1 MKPLTIEEL
10 KALEVGDW
18 VWADLKEIY
27 PCYVGR
33 VQTGYFKIAMHY
45 EDLTFQI
52 TELWL
57 YTEDFIMQLKYSDY
71 GTKWLAYKNKEQ
83 AESKGEIVELP
94 CNVGDYVYIID
105 NDRHWAKIDTIRI
118 YDEHNG
124 KKKIVYK
131 WAQYD
136 GGVDITE
143 LWDEGEF
150 DSEEIGKT
158 ILLEKEHDE
167 KIKALIDA
175 ENKKFEAWEQEC
187 ERRRQELRGEK

>member
-10 KALEVGDW
+10 KSLEVGDW
-18 VWADLKEIY
+18 VWIELQYE
-27 PCYVGR
+27 
-33 VQTGYFKIAMHY
+33 TGFYALVERRENDYIEFNSAKRRGFIAWY
-45 EDLTFQI
+45 N
-52 TELWL
+52 
-57 YTEDFIMQLKYSDY
+57 Y
-71 GTKWLAYKNKEQ
+71 GTKWLAFKNKEQ
-83 AESKGEIVELP
+83 AEAKGEIVELP

-124 KKKIVYK
+124 KQKIVYK

-136 GGVDITE
+136 VGVDITE

-167 KIKALIDA
+167 KIKELIDA

>member
-18 VWADLKEIY
+18 VWIVDKEIPQY
-27 PCYVGR
+27 
-33 VQTGYFKIAMHY
+33 TGYYKI
-45 EDLTFQI
+45 DLFAISHLHIVQGLGKTVIPFS
-52 TELWL
+52 T
-57 YTEDFIMQLKYSDY
+57 Y
-71 GTKWLAYKNKEQ
+71 GEQWLAYKNKEQ
-83 AESKGEIVELP
+83 AECKGEIVELP
-94 CNVGDYVYIID
+94 CKVGDYVYIID

-124 KKKIVYK
+124 KQKIVYE

-136 GGVDITE
+136 VGVDITE

-167 KIKALIDA
+167 KIKELIDA

>member
-1 MKPLTIEEL
+1 ME
-10 KALEVGDW
+10 
-18 VWADLKEIY
+18 
-27 PCYVGR
+27 
-33 VQTGYFKIAMHY
+33 Q
-45 EDLTFQI
+45 
-52 TELWL
+52 
-57 YTEDFIMQLKYSDY
+57 
-71 GTKWLAYKNKEQ
+71 WLAYKNKEQ
-83 AESKGEIVELP
+83 AECKGEIVELP
-94 CNVGDYVYIID
+94 CKVGDYVYIID

-124 KKKIVYK
+124 KQKIVYE

-136 GGVDITE
+136 VGVDITE

-167 KIKALIDA
+167 KIKELLDS